1 MDETALYE
9 INIGQN
15 IIEIELPGGT
25 RGERGE
31 KGDKGDTG
39 EQGPQGIQGETGPK
53 GDKGDTGATG
63 PQGIQGE
70 TGPAN
75 TLSIGTV
82 TNGEEASAEITG
94 EAPNQTLNLVLPQGI
109 KGDTGDDG
117 FSPTVTSSKSGKT
130 TTLTIT
136 DVNGTSTATILDG
149 EDGPTYTAGTGID
162 ITNNVISNTQTSAQW
177 GNITGTLSNQTD
189 LQDELDDK
197 QDTLVSGTNIK
208 TINGSSILGS
218 GDIEVASD
226 IDMFADTNNGT
237 FYRANKKGIYWYTG
251 ATAFNLGI
259 GASDISFSGNKILM
273 FMQKID
279 ADDVQNLQDN
289 DTIGY
294 ALGLKKINYND
305 GEVKILSNYY
315 IIKYDSSTS
324 SKTKLINGNGIYID
338 GLTSITHISNNYYN
352 KSYIDT
358 GLSSKQDTLVSGTNI
373 KTINNESILGSGNI
387 NIQGG
392 SGSSEWGNIT
402 GTLSDQTDLK
412 NALDAKAN
420 TSSVPTKTS
429 DLTNDSGYITS
440 ETDPVFNAS
449 AAAGITSS
457 DITNWNG
464 KQSALTFDSTPS
476 INSTNPVT
484 SGGIYSK
491 LYNDYIKYSSW
502 DTIGNVYSVTNK
514 SSVVN
519 LLTVDANKKVRIG
532 NLPTAYSISNDQTT
546 IPTTSAV
553 NSALS
558 SKADTSSL
566 STVATSGDYDDLTNK
581 PTIPDST
588 SDLTN
593 DSGFITNSVNN
604 LTNYTKT
611 SDLSAV
617 ATSGSYND
625 LSNKP
630 TIPSKTSDL
639 TNDSNFAVT
648 NADNKF
654 SVGQTIA
661 GETVVDSIR
670 TKNMFDKNTYFQGYI
685 DTSNSKIVYD
695 NPPQDRFCGYVKIK
709 PNTTYTISKQAGHSF
724 RIATTTNA
732 PRDGVAYNTTQA
744 NHTGT
749 SITVTTGANDNYLVV
764 FYYGSSN
771 GDTGGYMS
779 MASTVQVEEGST
791 ATTYKEYQGLDT
803 AKLLDSN
810 IVVGSISTKNIFGNY
825 AIINGW
831 ISGTTMRVTSPNGN
845 RMAFVSCKP
854 NTTYTISR
862 SVITSTF
869 RVSDYTT
876 IPTMTSSNVDYTIPT
891 AIENN
896 NGTTI
901 TYTTSSTAKYL
912 IVHYGRE
919 EESTISSSLATIQV
933 EEGSIATTYSPYQ
946 NLNPQKFV
954 LYENP
959 SGTSSSFSLSEYWK
973 NFKEIEVYFLAA
985 GWLCNSS
992 KMDCNSQT
1000 SLVLTTPYGAGT
1012 TSIAILSVIIQFSG
1026 TTVSFIRPRTT
1037 TFDSGS
1043 ANVPTITAS
1052 ADIKVT
1058 KVIGYR

>member
-15 IIEIELPGGT
+15 LIEIELPGGT

-39 EQGPQGIQGETGPK
+39 EQGPQGIQGEPGPK
-53 GDKGDTGATG
+53 GDKGDKGDTGDTG
-63 PQGIQGE
+63 PQGD

-149 EDGPTYTAGTGID
+149 EDGPTYTAGSGID

-259 GASDISFSGNKILM
+259 GASDISFLGNKILM

-294 ALGLKKINYND
+294 ALGLKKIDYND
-305 GEVKILSNYY
+305 GEVEILSNYY

-324 SKTKLINGNGIYID
+324 SKTKLINGNGLYID

-402 GTLSDQTDLK
+402 GTLSDQTDLQT
-412 NALDAKAN
+412 ALNAKAN
-420 TSSVPTKTS
+420 TSSVPTKVSQLTNDSGYTTFSGSYNDLTNKPTIPSKTS

-502 DTIGNVYSVTNK
+502 DTIRNVYSVTNK

-532 NLPTAYSISNDQTT
+532 NLPTADSISNDQTT

-593 DSGFITNSVNN
+593 DSGFITNSVSN

-611 SDLSAV
+611 SDLSTV

-670 TKNMFDKNTYFQGYI
+670 TKNMFDKNNVINDYRFGSDGALYGDSSYSATSYI
-685 DTSNSKIVYD
+685 E
-695 NPPQDRFCGYVKIK
+695 VK
-709 PNTTYTISKQAGHSF
+709 PSTTYTYTRPTTGGSQCICLYDSSKTFISRTLFSGVGVYTFTTTSATQYV
-724 RIATTTNA
+724 RIAEMTS
-732 PRDGVAYNTTQA
+732 GLSA
-744 NHTGT
+744 N
-749 SITVTTGANDNYLVV
+749 IQL
-764 FYYGSSN
+764 
-771 GDTGGYMS
+771 
-779 MASTVQVEEGST
+779 EEGST
-791 ATTYKEYQGLDT
+791 ATTYTEHQDLKPT
-803 AKLLDSN
+803 ISN
-810 IVVGSISTKNIFGNY
+810 QLFSTKSATLSSGITGSVVYTKIGNLVVVK
-825 AIINGW
+825 ILDL
-831 ISGTTMRVTSPNGN
+831 
-845 RMAFVSCKP
+845 K
-854 NTTYTISR
+854 
-862 SVITSTF
+862 
-869 RVSDYTT
+869 
-876 IPTMTSSNVDYTIPT
+876 TSSNITTHETI
-891 AIENN
+891 
-896 NGTTI
+896 
-901 TYTTSSTAKYL
+901 
-912 IVHYGRE
+912 
-919 EESTISSSLATIQV
+919 LATGLPKSAEQ
-933 EEGSIATTYSPYQ
+933 SIFIIY
-946 NLNPQKFV
+946 KRD
-954 LYENP
+954 
-959 SGTSSSFSLSEYWK
+959 LSQA
-973 NFKEIEVYFLAA
+973 IRVR
-985 GWLCNSS
+985 
-992 KMDCNSQT
+992 
-1000 SLVLTTPYGAGT
+1000 
-1012 TSIAILSVIIQFSG
+1012 ILSNGNLVNHYSTFSATNTEAYG
-1026 TTVSFIRPRTT
+1026 EFIY
-1037 TFDSGS
+1037 
-1043 ANVPTITAS
+1043 ITN
-1052 ADIKVT
+1052 D
-1058 KVIGYR
+1058 